1 MDGSPVVYALRDGAG
16 DAEGDARIRGFDKRP
31 SGVGR
36 HPRGRG
42 D

>member
-1 MDGSPVVYALRDGAG
+1 MDGSPVVYALRDG
-16 DAEGDARIRGFDKRP
+16 EGGAKIRCRLGKRP

-36 HPRGRG
+36 HPRGWG